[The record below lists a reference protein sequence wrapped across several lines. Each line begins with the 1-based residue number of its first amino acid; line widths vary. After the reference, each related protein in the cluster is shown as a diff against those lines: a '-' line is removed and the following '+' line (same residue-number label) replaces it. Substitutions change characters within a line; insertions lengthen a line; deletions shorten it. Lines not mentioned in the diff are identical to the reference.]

1 MPFIF
6 LQTNV
11 KIDEIQAERL
21 KAGLGKAIERVPG
34 KSEQVLM
41 VGLEGEKCLYL
52 KGKNTPAAHI
62 KVAVFGNR
70 THQGYAELSH
80 AITALVHAELGISPT
95 QIYVQYEDIPAWSVG
110 GYFFEEGR

>member
-1 MPFIF
+1 MSFIF

-11 KIDEIQAERL
+11 KIDEPQAECL
-21 KAGLGKAIERVPG
+21 KAGLGKAIELVPS

-52 KGKNTPAAHI
+52 KGKNTPAAYI

-70 THQGYAELSH
+70 THRGYAELSH
-80 AITALVHAELGISPT
+80 AISALVHAELGILPT
-95 QIYVQYEDIPAWSVG
+95 QIYVQYEDISAWSVG